1 MQCVGTYA
9 CTCTFTHMYAVC
21 IHVHIH
27 VPVHVQVI
35 SAFCSPIVYI
45 HVHVYVD
52 FYPVVHHSAEEA
64 FNKCAVLNT
73 CVHVHVHVYVYMYM
87 HMYIHYY
94 NTCMCCC
101 SCVQICYITYM
112 YMYLGSSCHQ
122 SSSGLQVLEGDEL
135 RKRLHNELVD
145 LRGNIRVFCL
155 MRSDIPEDREGTQAD
170 VVVLSDRDNDGI
182 MKVLT

>member
-1 MQCVGTYA
+1 MQGVGTYA
-9 CTCTFTHMYAVC
+9 CTSTCTFTHMYAVC

-27 VPVHVQVI
+27 VHVQVI
-35 SAFCSPIVYI
+35 SAFCSRIVYI

-73 CVHVHVHVYVYMYM
+73 CVHVHVYVYMYM
-87 HMYIHYY
+87 HMYIHHY

-101 SCVQICYITYM
+101 SCVQICYITCTCTCIWD
-112 YMYLGSSCHQ
+112 LCHQ
-122 SSSGLQVLEGDEL
+122 SSSGLQVLEEDEL

-155 MRSDIPEDREGTQAD
+155 MRLDISEDREGTQAD
-170 VVVLSDRDNDGI
+170 VVVLSDRDNDGV
-182 MKVLT
+182 MTVLT